1 MEISDLH
8 GIDISSWQAG
18 IPASAINSVDF
29 AILKIS
35 EGQNWVDPQFD
46 TFYNAARIPLGAYVY
61 SHATTEGEAEAEA
74 IHALHLAAGRKL
86 PLGIYMDVEEQ
97 KQLALSDS
105 RLTAVVKAFC
115 DAIKA
120 GGYRAGAYGSA
131 GNLWAKVGPSY
142 LGDDVI
148 VWNAQWGGRPHIGDI
163 WQFAASDHVPGYSGD
178 VDGNKVLS
186 ERFAR
191 IITEDAPEPSPTPTP
206 TPTPEPQGDTCEVTV
221 TLPILKDGDQGFYVK
236 LMQTALIARGYN
248 CGWMGADGWFGE
260 NSKIALYKF
269 RQSIGI
275 VTSDVYCD
283 GPTWGK
289 LLSIDGGEQ

>member
-46 TFYNAARIPLGAYVY
+46 TFYNEAKIPLGAYVY

-148 VWNAQWGGRPHIGDI
+148 VW
-163 WQFAASDHVPGYSGD
+163 AASWGLKPKLSCDVWQYTDHARIDGYDGP
-178 VDGNKVLS
+178 VDGDEGLS
-186 ERFAR
+186 ERFLAMCGG
-191 IITEDAPEPSPTPTP
+191 TYKPEPVEIPAVETFTLEIPVLRKGDINNAVKAM
-206 TPTPEPQGDTCEVTV
+206 QGELIALGYRCGGKRAICGHETADGIFGNVTEESVRSFQRSRNLPDTGVMDKT
-221 TLPILKDGDQGFYVK
+221 TRD
-236 LMQTALIARGYN
+236 ALICKR
-248 CGWMGADGWFGE
+248 
-260 NSKIALYKF
+260 
-269 RQSIGI
+269 
-275 VTSDVYCD
+275 
-283 GPTWGK
+283 
-289 LLSIDGGEQ
+289 

>member
-1 MEISDLH
+1 MGISDLH

-46 TFYNAARIPLGAYVY
+46 TFYNEAKIPLGAYVY

-131 GNLWAKVGPSY
+131 GNLWTKVGPSY

-148 VWNAQWGGRPHIGDI
+148 VW
-163 WQFAASDHVPGYSGD
+163 AASWGLKPKLSCDVWQYTDHARIDGYDGP
-178 VDGNKVLS
+178 VDGDEGLS
-186 ERFAR
+186 ERFLAMCGG
-191 IITEDAPEPSPTPTP
+191 TYKPEPVEIPAVETFTLEIPVLRKGDINNAVKAM
-206 TPTPEPQGDTCEVTV
+206 QGELIALGYRCGGKRAICGHETADGIFGNVTEESVRSFQRSRNLPDTGVMDKT
-221 TLPILKDGDQGFYVK
+221 TRD
-236 LMQTALIARGYN
+236 ALICKR
-248 CGWMGADGWFGE
+248 
-260 NSKIALYKF
+260 
-269 RQSIGI
+269 
-275 VTSDVYCD
+275 
-283 GPTWGK
+283 
-289 LLSIDGGEQ
+289 

>member
-1 MEISDLH
+1 M
-8 GIDISSWQAG
+8 
-18 IPASAINSVDF
+18 PASALNSVDF

-35 EGQNWVDPQFD
+35 EGTSWVDPQFD
-46 TFYNAARIPLGAYVY
+46 SFYDMATIPLGAYVY
-61 SHATTEGEAEAEA
+61 SHAVTEADARAEARKA
-74 IHALHLAAGRKL
+74 ISLARGRKL

-97 KQLALSDS
+97 KQLALRDS
-105 RLTAVVKAFC
+105 ELTAVVKAFC
-115 DAIKA
+115 DEVKA

-148 VWNAQWGGRPHIGDI
+148 VWNAQWGSRPRIGDI
-163 WQFAASDHVPGYSGD
+163 WQFTSSDKIPGYSER

-191 IITEDAPEPSPTPTP
+191 IVAEDAPEPSPEPTP
-206 TPTPEPQGDTCEVTV
+206 TPTPQPQGDTCKVTV

-236 LMQTALIARGYN
+236 LMQTALIARGYD

-283 GPTWGK
+283 GETWKK
-289 LLSIDGGEQ
+289 LLEV

>member
-46 TFYNAARIPLGAYVY
+46 TFYDMATIPLGAYVY
-61 SHATTEGEAEAEA
+61 SHAVTEADARAEARKA
-74 IHALHLAAGRKL
+74 ISLARGRKL

-97 KQLALSDS
+97 KQLALRDS
-105 RLTAVVKAFC
+105 ELTAVVKAFC
-115 DAIKA
+115 DEVKA
-120 GGYRAGAYGSA
+120 GGYRAGAYGSN

-148 VWNAQWGGRPHIGDI
+148 VWNAQWGGRPRIGDI
-163 WQFAASDHVPGYSGD
+163 WQFSASDHVPGYSGF

-191 IITEDAPEPSPTPTP
+191 ILTEDAPEPSPTPTP
-206 TPTPEPQGDTCEVTV
+206 TPEPQGETCEVHATM
-221 TLPILKDGDQGFYVK
+221 PIIHEGDHNNFVK
-236 LMQTALIARGYN
+236 IMQTALIAKGKN
-248 CGWMGADGWFGE
+248 CGWMGADGWYGE
-260 NSKIALYKF
+260 QTKIALYEFCGKT
-269 RQSIGI
+269 I
-275 VTSDVYCD
+275 CD
-283 GPTWGK
+283 GEVWAA
-289 LLSIDGGEQ
+289 LLSA

>member
-1 MEISDLH
+1 MSKSISDLH

-18 IPASAINSVDF
+18 MSAASINSVDF

-35 EGQNWVDPQFD
+35 EGQSWVDPQFD
-46 TFYNAARIPLGAYVY
+46 TFYNAAKIPLGAYVY

-120 GGYRAGAYGSA
+120 GGYRAGAYGSN
-131 GNLWAKVGPSY
+131 GNLWAKVGVQY

-148 VWNAQWGGRPHIGDI
+148 MWTAQWGGRPQKGDV
-163 WQFAASDHVPGYSGD
+163 WQFTASDHIDGYLGN

-191 IITEDAPEPSPTPTP
+191 IITEDTPAPAP
-206 TPTPEPQGDTCEVTV
+206 TPTPEPQGDTCRATV
-221 TLPILKDGDQGFYVK
+221 TLPVLRYDPQNKSPYVTIA
-236 LMQTALIARGYN
+236 QYALIIAGYN
-248 CGWMGADGWFGE
+248 IKYGADGYFGGATQA
-260 NSKIALYKF
+260 ALEDFQAKNGLPVT
-269 RQSIGI
+269 GI
-275 VTSDVYCD
+275 VD
-283 GPTWGK
+283 GATWAK
-289 LLSIDGGEQ
+289 LLA